1 MIVTDPD
8 SIRWTTEVLGHD
20 ISDLETRV
28 GTSSYNLITARA
40 ARLSS
45 HRMERLATHGCVP
58 SLLYLGVNLI
68 GVKDCDPLE

>member
-28 GTSSYNLITARA
+28 GK
-40 ARLSS
+40 RLSFRDRYDTGFS
-45 HRMERLATHGCVP
+45 FASAYKCPRRM
-58 SLLYLGVNLI
+58 NLPKVI
-68 GVKDCDPLE
+68 